1 MQIMSPLT
9 AGEYTALK
17 ADIASRGVR
26 VPVVLDADTDEV
38 IDGYHRLQA
47 CRELGIVDYP
57 TIKRHFANDQERQE
71 EALKLNILRRHLGPV
86 SWANAFRQLC
96 EVRGIRLG
104 TQGRQEAKS
113 DTVSVLAQELGVS
126 DRTAERRLALADT
139 LATYPDLAAKVDSG
153 EMAAKRARRVVRER
167 RAEQRRLNNP
177 VPVPMPEGID
187 LRHCSLTE
195 LALPEASVDL
205 IFTDPPYSAEDL
217 PLWDALGQLAARVLK
232 PGRLLIAYSGQF
244 CLPAV
249 MEALGRHLEYVWLGL
264 LYLPGPHNQIRQRH
278 IWSLSKPLLFYAQA
292 PFEPGAWFRDTYFH
306 TGSEL
311 TKEHHPW
318 EQGIGPAQY
327 YLTTLTLPGD
337 LVVDPFLGS
346 GTTALAALQTGRRF
360 VGCDID
366 GKALVTARE
375 RLSANE

>member
-104 TQGRQEAKS
+104 QGARNDTTS
-113 DTVSVLAQELGVS
+113 DTVSEVAQELGVS

-167 RAEQRRLNNP
+167 RAEQKRLNNP
-177 VPVPMPEGID
+177 APVPIPEGID

-195 LALPEASVDL
+195 LALPENSVDL
-205 IFTDPPYSAEDL
+205 ILTDPPYPAKYLPCWNELGALAEK
-217 PLWDALGQLAARVLK
+217 ALK
-232 PGRLLIAYSGQF
+232 PGRLLIAYSGHVHLLDAMNILAQY
-244 CLPAV
+244 
-249 MEALGRHLEYVWLGL
+249 LEYIWLGAL
-264 LYLPGPHNQIRQRH
+264 IVPGPHYQAQERH
-278 IWSLSKPLLFYAQA
+278 IRSGSKPLLFYARS
-292 PFEPGAWFRDTYFH
+292 PFVPRAWFEDTY
-306 TGSEL
+306 TSEARE
-311 TKEHHPW
+311 KEHHEW
-318 EQGIGPAQY
+318 EQSIGAAQY
-327 YLTTLTLPGD
+327 YINTLTQPGD

-366 GKALVTARE
+366 GKALATARE

>member
-9 AGEYTALK
+9 VGEYTALK

-126 DRTAERRLALADT
+126 GRTAERRLALADT

-153 EMAAKRARRVVRER
+153 EMEAKRAQEVMRVRQ
-167 RAEQRRLNNP
+167 AEQKRLSDLA
-177 VPVPMPEGID
+177 PVPMPEAID

-195 LALPEASVDL
+195 LDLPEDSADL
-205 IFTDPPYSAEDL
+205 IFTDPPYPAKYL
-217 PLWDALGQLAARVLK
+217 PCWAALSELAAKALK
-232 PGRLLIAYSGQF
+232 PGRLLIAYSGQSH
-244 CLPAV
+244 LPAV
-249 MEALGRHLEYVWLGL
+249 MEALGRHLEYVWLGML
-264 LYLPGPHNQIRQRH
+264 SLPGAHNRVMQRH
-278 IWSLSKPLLFYAQA
+278 IWNRCKALLFYARP
-292 PFEPGAWFRDTYFH
+292 PFVPGAWFEDTY
-306 TGSEL
+306 TSEARE
-311 TKEHHPW
+311 KGHHEW
-318 EQGIGPAQY
+318 EQSIGAAQY
-327 YLTTLTLPGD
+327 YINTLTQPGD

-366 GKALVTARE
+366 GKALATARE